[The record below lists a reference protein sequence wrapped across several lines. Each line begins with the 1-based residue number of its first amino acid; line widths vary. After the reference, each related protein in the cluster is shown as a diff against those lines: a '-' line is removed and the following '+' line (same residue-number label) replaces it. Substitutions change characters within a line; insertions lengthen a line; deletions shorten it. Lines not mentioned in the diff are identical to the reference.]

1 MNHAEKVE
9 KIVKRVRQ
17 ALLSYGMQG
26 VQLEDIL
33 QWFRKLS
40 MKKLSREG

>member
-26 VQLEDIL
+26 VQLEDIITMVS
-33 QWFRKLS
+33 QIVY
-40 MKKLSREG
+40 EEVE